1 MTLEQRLL
9 ALVNAIGPDIKALR
23 VADGDLTALSTIAK
37 ANLVAAI
44 NEVYGMAQAAA
55 GGGVSIN
62 DTATDGDT
70 TVTWSADKIFDEIA
84 AAIASLKTELLGP
97 GASAAL
103 DTFKEIQD
111 QLAADES
118 AAAALST
125 AVNNRVRFDAAQVLD
140 AAQQTQARSNIGAA
154 SATAV
159 GNTDQ
164 DLVAAY
170 TAAKA

>member
-9 ALVNAIGPDIKALR
+9 ALVNAIGPDIKALKA
-23 VADGDLTALSTIAK
+23 ADGDLATLTTTAK
-37 ANLVAAI
+37 NNLVAAI
-44 NEVYGMAQAAA
+44 NEVRALAQSAA
-55 GGGVSIN
+55 GGGVAIL
-62 DTATDGDT
+62 DTAGDGDT
-70 TVTWSADKIFDEIA
+70 THTWSANKIFDEIA
-84 AAIASLKTELLGP
+84 ASISSLRNELRG

-103 DTFKEIQD
+103 DTFAEVAA

-118 AAAALST
+118 AASALAT
-125 AVNNRVRFDAAQVLD
+125 AVGNRVRFDAAQVLD
-140 AAQQTQARSNIGAA
+140 ATQQATARSNIGAA

-170 TAAKA
+170 TTAKA